1 MDKRICVVG
10 CDLGP
15 GPMAYLREQFPEA
28 EDMYLICGGSN
39 NISGLENYLPG
50 LEEMFRQDAM
60 LPEESVVIY
69 YVRF

>member
-1 MDKRICVVG
+1 M
-10 CDLGP
+10 
-15 GPMAYLREQFPEA
+15 REQFPEA